1 MAIWV
6 CCPASQVSASS
17 VCYLKDRCVLQSSV
31 ATGGTSEV
39 SGLTGSSD
47 FVTVPGQFTSA
58 LFEGA
63 LHNKSC
69 HEACNVWLKV

>member
-1 MAIWV
+1 M
-6 CCPASQVSASS
+6 
-17 VCYLKDRCVLQSSV
+17 LQSSV

-47 FVTVPGQFTSA
+47 FVTVPGQFISA

-69 HEACNVWLKV
+69 HEACNVWFKSESVPFFGSGALRPKP

>member
-1 MAIWV
+1 M
-6 CCPASQVSASS
+6 
-17 VCYLKDRCVLQSSV
+17 LQSSV

-47 FVTVPGQFTSA
+47 FVTVPGQFISA

-69 HEACNVWLKV
+69 HEVCKVWLKV